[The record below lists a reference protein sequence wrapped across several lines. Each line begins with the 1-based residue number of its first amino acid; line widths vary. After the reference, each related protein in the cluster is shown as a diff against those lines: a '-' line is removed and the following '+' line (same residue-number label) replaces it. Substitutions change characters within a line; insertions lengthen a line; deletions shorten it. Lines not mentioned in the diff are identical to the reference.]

1 MDGTNWS
8 PLTAVTPAN
17 VAWYDVTYGGGL
29 FVAVGWSASQTKG
42 QVATSPTG
50 ATWTNRVP
58 AVDSVAWSSI
68 AYGDGLFVAVG
79 QTVAT
84 SGNTPATNR
93 IMVSKDGVVWYSRP
107 HPISVNEWSSIHYA
121 NNLWVATALAP
132 TAGTHKVMT
141 SPALVAVPTPAPTV
155 AVPGTPSTGV
165 AHGIRVPH
173 MSVPENIGVKA
184 DVMVHWQASS
194 GLDDATAVSHSL
206 DWIGLY
212 KKGACAQTRDMA
224 TTSNGQNDCYLASM
238 TLGAGG
244 ATAGSVT
251 FLYTDTRWPA
261 GEYEVRYFLGDSQ
274 KGNGVACRNL
284 DNAGATLFTCALEA
298 AATSNSFTVTSGMDD
313 YQSMVSVAGGTAKK
327 LIPGFE
333 CGL

>member
-1 MDGTNWS
+1 MRHVGVW
-8 PLTAVTPAN
+8 LV
-17 VAWYDVTYGGGL
+17 VAALIQPVHT
-29 FVAVGWSASQTKG
+29 
-42 QVATSPTG
+42 TS
-50 ATWTNRVP
+50 
-58 AVDSVAWSSI
+58 
-68 AYGDGLFVAVG
+68 
-79 QTVAT
+79 
-84 SGNTPATNR
+84 
-93 IMVSKDGVVWYSRP
+93 
-107 HPISVNEWSSIHYA
+107 
-121 NNLWVATALAP
+121 
-132 TAGTHKVMT
+132 
-141 SPALVAVPTPAPTV
+141 PTPAPTV
-155 AVPGTPSTGV
+155 VAPGMPSAGV
-165 AHGIRVPH
+165 AHGVRVPH
-173 MSVPENIGVKA
+173 MNVASNIGLKA
-184 DVMVHWQASS
+184 NIMVHWQATS
-194 GLDDATAVSHSL
+194 GLDDATAVSNSL

-313 YQSMVSVAGGTAKK
+313 YQHFVIAGKN
-327 LIPGFE
+327 LVPGFE
-333 CGL
+333 MGF